1 MAIWVVRA
9 VPVAH
14 SCSRV
19 RDAARCR
26 SWEAVTT
33 AWMVAMAA
41 TSVEDAG
48 EEADGDATASVHTG
62 FWVEKPGGE
71 RGERR

>member
-1 MAIWVVRA
+1 
-9 VPVAH
+9 
-14 SCSRV
+14 
-19 RDAARCR
+19 
-26 SWEAVTT
+26 
-33 AWMVAMAA
+33 MAA